1 MPPSEAPFLTP
12 RSYLISRSLL
22 FAIPLVIVFLRLWTE
37 ETFGRFTL
45 EQLVFHLSFG
55 TKGLLTGDATL
66 AVDFVR
72 EVILLPLAYSLS
84 AVAIIM
90 ILGRLPTHGDN
101 NGWRSTF
108 RTAIPIILM
117 AFMMAGVARYL
128 YRTAAVN
135 AKPPTPGQLPAS
147 LDYIV
152 LEPGYFTLKV
162 ALGLAAAAV
171 IARLTSLPANTGGLL
186 SVALSVRTWLIAL
199 LAAIFYAVNYFPASS
214 YAELFTNE
222 TAATYIDRH
231 YVAPVYQA
239 PSEPRSLVLIYV
251 ESLEASYRQ
260 IEDGRAL
267 APLEEATRS
276 WPTLTHYAQVFGTG
290 WTTAGVVST
299 QCGLPLR
306 PPVGSF
312 LERVNDDVS
321 TRSAILVRA
330 TCLGDVLARAGYS
343 NVFLTGSSLSFGGM
357 GEFIGAHGYDKA
369 LGREDWIS
377 SGETEIS
384 EWGLTDDRL
393 FANARQELDRLTAAG
408 HPFNLTILTIDN
420 HGPNG
425 IINDAC
431 RADGVSDF
439 LDIVACNAALVA
451 NFITYVRQRAPDATI
466 VVTGDHLVHENP
478 YLQAL
483 QALPQRHVYGKILP
497 SDGRGVWRTE
507 VSHFDFFPSILESLG
522 FTSPSRR
529 AGLGASFVDPPIA
542 DFTNPLSTPGYDEA
556 LSARS
561 KLYTE
566 MWKPQLT
573 SRRTAR

>member
-1 MPPSEAPFLTP
+1 MPPPEAFFLTP

-22 FAIPLVIVFLRLWTE
+22 FAIPLGLVFLRLWTE
-37 ETFGRFTL
+37 DTFGRFTL
-45 EQLVFHLSFG
+45 EQLMFHLSYG
-55 TKGLLTGDATL
+55 TKGLLTGDMTL
-66 AVDFVR
+66 TVDFVR
-72 EVILLPLAYSLS
+72 EVFLLPLAYSLS
-84 AVAIIM
+84 AVSIIM
-90 ILGRLPTHGDN
+90 LLGQLPRHASDMDWRNLFRVALPT
-101 NGWRSTF
+101 
-108 RTAIPIILM
+108 ILLV
-117 AFMMAGVARYL
+117 FIMAGVARYL

-135 AKPPTPGQLPAS
+135 AKPPIPGELPAS
-147 LDYIV
+147 LDYIL
-152 LEPGYFTLKV
+152 LEPSYFTFKV
-162 ALGLAAAAV
+162 ALCLAAAATV
-171 IARLTSLPANTGGLL
+171 ARFTPIPARTGGLL
-186 SVALSVRTWLIAL
+186 SVVLSLRMWPVAL
-199 LAAIFYAVNYFPASS
+199 LAAVFYAVSYFPATS
-214 YAELFTNE
+214 YAELFTTE

-231 YVAPVYQA
+231 YVAPAYQA
-239 PSEPRSLVLIYV
+239 PPAPRSLVLIYV

-267 APLEEATRS
+267 VPLEEATRS
-276 WPTLTHYAQVFGTG
+276 WPALTQYTQVFGTG

-312 LERVNDDVS
+312 FERVNDDVS

-330 TCLGDVLARAGYS
+330 TCLGDVLAGAGYG
-343 NVFLTGSSLSFGGM
+343 NVFLTGSSLSFGGL

-377 SGETEIS
+377 SGESEIS

-393 FANARQELDRLTAAG
+393 FARARQELDRLASTSR
-408 HPFNLTILTIDN
+408 PFNLTILTIDN
-420 HGPNG
+420 HGPDG

-431 RADGVSDF
+431 RAAGVSDF
-439 LDIVACNAALVA
+439 LDIVACNARLVA
-451 NFITYVRQRAPDATI
+451 DFITYVRQRAPDATI

-497 SDGRGVWRTE
+497 SDGKGVWRTD

-522 FTSPSRR
+522 FTSPLRH
-529 AGLGASFVDPPIA
+529 AGLGASFITPPIA
-542 DFTNPLSTPGYDEA
+542 NFANPLSTPSYDDD

-566 MWKPQLT
+566 MWKP
-573 SRRTAR
+573 